1 MARPREFDRT
11 EVLQKAV
18 GVFWEK
24 GYAATS
30 TGDLLG
36 AMNIGR
42 QSMYDTF
49 GDKRALYL
57 EALQYYISDSIGGQL
72 RNLQSGLPLEAVSNM
87 LLAFTAW
94 DETQRGLGC
103 MGVNALG
110 EFGCNDPDIAQ
121 IQQTGTR
128 LLLDALETKLGEAA
142 ARGDIAAGVDIR
154 AAARFIMSTLIGMK
168 ISARGGASDDELRS
182 IARFAVNSLK
192 VA

>member
-1 MARPREFDRT
+1 MARPREFDRA

-30 TGDLLG
+30 TGELLG

-57 EALQYYISDSIGGQL
+57 EALQYYVNDNIATQL
-72 RNLQSGLPLEAVSNM
+72 RNLQHGAPLEAVSNM
-87 LLAFTAW
+87 LLIFAA
-94 DETQRGLGC
+94 QHQAHRLGC
-103 MGVNALG
+103 MGVSSLS
-110 EFGCNDPDIAQ
+110 EFGSSDPDIMR
-121 IQQTGTR
+121 IQKTGGK
-128 LLLDALETKLGEAA
+128 LLLDALKQKLDEAGALGE
-142 ARGDIAAGVDIR
+142 IAAGVETR
-154 AAARFIMSTLIGMK
+154 AAARFLLTTLLGMK
-168 ISARGGASDDELRS
+168 VSARGGASEEELRS
-182 IARFAVNSLK
+182 IARFAINSLK